1 MGQKPCGKLTEQLR
15 AALVESGLTLGQIT
29 RDTGIDKSALS
40 RFVNGER
47 GVSMEALDKLGVYLG
62 LELRP
67 VRKPKGKNKGGTK
80 KGG

>member
-1 MGQKPCGKLTEQLR
+1 MGQKPSGKLTEQLR
-15 AALVESGLTLGQIT
+15 AAVAESGLTLGQIT

-62 LELRP
+62 LRIVKATRP
-67 VRKPKGKNKGGTK
+67 RAK
-80 KGG
+80 KGR